1 MRLAHFRPVLR
12 CAVIVLVSA
21 SAAAFDLSG
30 QVFARYEIKGEPA
43 FGPSGEFLI
52 ERASV
57 TAGSGLGSN
66 LSVELELETRPDEV
80 YLKDCFL
87 SWSPNDLIGL
97 TLGQFKKPFCLAT
110 EKSNWNMLSVGRP
123 LTHDIVSDLGYS
135 GRSPGFML
143 ELTVPFS
150 LRTTLSA
157 GVFNGP
163 GTESE
168 KMYVAA
174 LSVEPI
180 ADVVLGAAV
189 SRLRLGEYDPAQP
202 SGYIASEGMAA
213 YSGYISAERPVT
225 SSTTLMLDAEY
236 VTGRN
241 WEEADVVYGE
251 VPPGFR
257 SYWVSGA
264 FERRLRGVPGLRSL
278 EAGLSWS
285 VSTPETGLSQSEQV
299 LAPMVGLGI
308 TSSARLR
315 FSMSSTSFTEGTQDG
330 YTDYLTELAV
340 RF

>member
-1 MRLAHFRPVLR
+1 MCLASFRPVIKYAL
-12 CAVIVLVSA
+12 AVAIA
-21 SAAAFDLSG
+21 STAAAFDLSG
-30 QVFARYEIKGEPA
+30 QVFARYEIQGEPA
-43 FGPSGEFLI
+43 YGPAGEFLI
-52 ERASV
+52 KRASIA
-57 TAGSGLGSN
+57 AGSELGSN

-80 YLKDCFL
+80 YLKDCFF
-87 SWSPNDLIGL
+87 SWSPLDYLDL

-110 EKSNWNMLSVGRP
+110 DKSNWNMLSVERP
-123 LTHDIVSDLGYS
+123 LTHDLVSDLGYS

-143 ELTVPFS
+143 ELSVPVP
-150 LRTTLSA
+150 LRPTLSA

-168 KMYVAA
+168 KMYAA
-174 LSVEPI
+174 SLTLEPLAEI
-180 ADVVLGAAV
+180 VLGGAV
-189 SRLRLGEYDPAQP
+189 AGLRLGEYDPAQP
-202 SGYIASEGMAA
+202 SGYIVSDGMTAF
-213 YSGYISAERPVT
+213 SGYIAASRQVT
-225 SSTTLMLDAEY
+225 SSTELKLDAEF
-236 VTGRN
+236 VSGRN

-264 FERRLRGVPGLRSL
+264 FERRLRDVPGLRSL

-285 VSTPETGLSQSEQV
+285 VVTPETGVSLSEQV
-299 LAPMVGLGI
+299 LSPMVGLGI

-315 FSMSSTSFTEGTQDG
+315 FSVVSTRFSGGSQDG

>member
-1 MRLAHFRPVLR
+1 MAFVST
-12 CAVIVLVSA
+12 AVAV
-21 SAAAFDLSG
+21 DLSG
-30 QVFARYEIKGEPA
+30 QVFARYEMQGEPA
-43 FGPSGEFLI
+43 CGPAGEFLI
-52 ERASV
+52 KRASI
-57 TAGSGLGSN
+57 TAESELGSN

-80 YLKDCFL
+80 YLKDCFI
-87 SWSPNDLIGL
+87 SWSPLDYLDL

-110 EKSNWNMLSVGRP
+110 DKSNWNMLSIQRP

-143 ELTVPFS
+143 EVSVPVF

-168 KMYVAA
+168 KMYAA
-174 LSVEPI
+174 LLSVEPF
-180 ADVVLGAAV
+180 ADIVLGGAV
-189 SRLRLGEYDPAQP
+189 SLLRLGEYDPAQP
-202 SGYIASEGMAA
+202 SGYIASEGMTAF
-213 YSGYISAERPVT
+213 SGYINAEHKVT

-236 VTGRN
+236 VSGRN

-251 VPPGFR
+251 IPPGFR

-264 FERRLRGVPGLRSL
+264 FKRRLRDVPGIRSL

-285 VSTPETGLSQSEQV
+285 VSTPETDVSRSERV

-315 FSMSSTSFTEGTQDG
+315 FSVVSTSFPGGAQDG
-330 YTDYLTELAV
+330 FTDYLTELAV